1 LLKTISWRIIAT
13 GITIGTIY
21 IFTGNIVFSGE
32 VGIVINAVKLLPT
45 IFMKDFMQKW
55 SNFLLKFC

>member
-1 LLKTISWRIIAT
+1 MLKTISWRIIAT

-32 VGIVINAVKLLPT
+32 VGIVINAVKAFAYYLHERLYAK
-45 IFMKDFMQKW
+45 ME
-55 SNFLLKFC
+55 